1 VDRKALEIAKEML
14 NQEEKKSHPKHNFKQ
29 DPENL
34 DGTTNVSKVQNVS
47 ELDPV

>member
-1 VDRKALEIAKEML
+1 ML

-29 DPENL
+29 EAENI
-34 DGTTNVSKVQNVS
+34 DGIVNVSKVQNVS